1 MKITDL
7 ISEKKLPAPTASQCS
22 VGHSRLSNVRYS
34 QCVSHGLL
42 KHDSDHTAGTGK
54 QGVKG
59 SGVPL
64 RGKKMKSELHGCLL
78 YTSPSPRDRQ
88 KSRMPSSA

>member
-1 MKITDL
+1 MKITEL
-7 ISEKKLPAPTASQCS
+7 LSEKKMAAPTQSQCS
-22 VGHSRLSNVRYS
+22 IGRARLSSVRYS

-59 SGVPL
+59 SGVHL
-64 RGKKMKSELHGCLL
+64 RGKKMKSELHGGPVKD
-78 YTSPSPRDRQ
+78 YDG
-88 KSRMPSSA
+88 K

>member
-1 MKITDL
+1 MRAIEF
-7 ISEKKLPAPTASQCS
+7 INEKKLANPTASQCS

-34 QCVSHGLL
+34 QCVSLGLL
-42 KHDSDHTAGTGK
+42 KHDSGHTAGTGK

-64 RGKKMKSELHGCLL
+64 RGKKMKSELHGGPVKD
-78 YTSPSPRDRQ
+78 YDG
-88 KSRMPSSA
+88 K